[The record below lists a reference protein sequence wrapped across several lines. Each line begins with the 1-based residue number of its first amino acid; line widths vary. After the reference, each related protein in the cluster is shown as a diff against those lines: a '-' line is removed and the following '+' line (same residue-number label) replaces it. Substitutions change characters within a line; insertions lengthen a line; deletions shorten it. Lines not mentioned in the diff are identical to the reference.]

1 MAMGTLLKTEDREAT
16 LARLRQVRPDTP
28 TGWGKLN
35 APAMLC
41 HLADQLRVAL
51 GDIPSTPRW
60 SFLERTLLKWVV
72 INTGFKPPPGKVQ
85 TSPEMLTTSP
95 STWEADLAACESLM
109 ERVGKGEAHAAHP
122 TFGPLNPEEWGRL
135 CWKHMDHHLRQFG
148 V

>member
-1 MAMGTLLKTEDREAT
+1 MAIGTLLKTEDREAT
-16 LARLRQVRPDTP
+16 LARLRQVQPDTP
-28 TGWGKLN
+28 AGWGKLN

-51 GDIPSTPRW
+51 GEIPSERRW
-60 SFLERTLLKWVV
+60 TFLQRTLLKWVV
-72 INTGFKPPPGKVQ
+72 VNTGLQPPPGKVQ
-85 TSPEMLTTSP
+85 TAPEMLTTRP
-95 STWEADLAACESLM
+95 TTWEADLATCEQLID
-109 ERVGKGEAHAAHP
+109 RVGKGEARATHP